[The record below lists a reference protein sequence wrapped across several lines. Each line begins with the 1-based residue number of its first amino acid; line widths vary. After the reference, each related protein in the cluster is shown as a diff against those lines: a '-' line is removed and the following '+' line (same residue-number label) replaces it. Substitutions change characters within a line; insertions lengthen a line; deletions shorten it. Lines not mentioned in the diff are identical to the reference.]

1 MRFAQLVDELPADKR
16 RDVQARVTGLRDLFG
31 NYTLEQ
37 MTPLFIEEKL
47 ESTVRLSPQGGYLS
61 RGSVSS
67 LRSALRGIFHR
78 AAETGKFQLTP
89 VLRGGGRGIQIQVA
103 RLRALELL
111 ERLKSTKGKRAD
123 VGREAVSLIRRIAGD
138 ELADL
143 IHALLGLGSSPHRG
157 PRKENTR
164 MAYQLAVSFAAKHP
178 EANYYGIVK
187 HCAANNA
194 PVDKWEVKKW
204 LVTNDFNE
212 AVRRERGEIP
222 TEKDIRAANSARR
235 RCLANK
241 TSWAGPGADER
252 KRRAQEKR
260 LANPHLRPRLS
271 RGVKK
276 SWKLTPEDKA
286 KRTAP
291 LRTREARESASKKS
305 ISYWHD
311 EKRGEQRRRELS
323 ERSIAFWANHRGEM
337 VSAIRKGKMRARKE
351 SRDDGTRDA

>member
-1 MRFAQLVDELPADKR
+1 VLFSQLVDELPADKR
-16 RDVQARVTGLRDLFG
+16 RDMQARVTGLRDLFG

-37 MTPLFIEEKL
+37 MTPLFIEERL
-47 ESTVRLSPQGGYLS
+47 ESVVRLSPQGGYLS
-61 RGSVSS
+61 RNSVSS

-78 AAETGKFQLTP
+78 AAEAGKFQLNP

-111 ERLKSTKGKRAD
+111 ERLKNTKGKRAD

-138 ELADL
+138 ELAGL
-143 IHALLGLGSSPHRG
+143 IRALLGLGSSPHRG

-178 EANYYGIVK
+178 GANYYGIVK
-187 HCAANNA
+187 YCAANNA

-222 TEKDIRAANSARR
+222 TEQDIRAANSSRR
-235 RCLANK
+235 RSNANK
-241 TSWAGPGADER
+241 ARWARLGAEQ
-252 KRRAQEKR
+252 KRRVQQKR

-276 SWKLTPEDKA
+276 SWKLTPEGKA
-286 KRTAP
+286 KRTAW

-305 ISYWHD
+305 IGYWYDPEHG
-311 EKRGEQRRRELS
+311 EERRAKRGE
-323 ERSIAFWANHRGEM
+323 ERKAFWASHREEM
-337 VSAIRKGKMRARKE
+337 KSAQKKGLAAKKRQSLGKE
-351 SRDDGTRDA
+351 F